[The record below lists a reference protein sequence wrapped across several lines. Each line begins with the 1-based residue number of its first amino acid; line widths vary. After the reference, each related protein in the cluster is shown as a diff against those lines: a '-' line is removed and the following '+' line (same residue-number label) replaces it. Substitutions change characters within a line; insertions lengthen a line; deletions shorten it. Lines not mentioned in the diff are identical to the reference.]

1 MEGHGAAGF
10 ADPSEATWTCP
21 TGSSSV
27 DSTELGLRTKFQV
40 PALPLA
46 NGVTP
51 RGSASSLTFS
61 PAPEKRG

>member
-1 MEGHGAAGF
+1 MEQL
-10 ADPSEATWTCP
+10 DLQTRQATWTCP

-27 DSTELGLRTKFQV
+27 DSTELALRTKFQV

-51 RGSASSLTFS
+51 R
-61 PAPEKRG
+61 APQAL